1 MANGYPSD
9 WDSRRKK
16 VYQRDEYTCQNC
28 GIQGGPRGDAELHA
42 HHIVPKSKGGTHNTS
57 NLKTL
62 CRDCHNA
69 IHGNSVAPT
78 AESPTPNSNQSTA
91 QLQFPLYTGRF
102 LYSLAEEIDC
112 GNQIADT
119 YESVNAVLDTIEQ
132 LNDLAQTMQSVPGSE
147 RPARL
152 SERVHEVAKTLDEQL
167 QTLHSDLD
175 SFEDTVP
182 WNATVTTLSKYA
194 DFYQTVVDLQTVIS
208 EYRTV
213 LENLSTDDAEG
224 DFRGT
229 LIELKLLADDLD
241 AALESYSDASEELV
255 DRLYEKIADELHRV
269 DSQTSS
275 ITPITPES
283 CPVCAGDT
291 TVVRRSIDEIDLS
304 YSLLRCTE
312 CDTEW
317 LIDLNTLTVSS
328 GPTELEGVS
337 MAPTVWKRGADLGY
351 SLPED
356 LTEFSRLSETYERE
370 KKRLIAAVAAGEIG
384 ILIASYMLGNVLLWL
399 VGTIL
404 LVAVARG
411 LFSFRL
417 DQVLGGSSSLLS
429 GLFK

>member
-1 MANGYPSD
+1 MTEGYPSD
-9 WDSRRKK
+9 WQSRRKE
-16 VYQRDEYTCQNC
+16 VYQRDDYTCQNC
-28 GIQGGPRGDAELHA
+28 GVRGGPHGEAELHA

-78 AESPTPNSNQSTA
+78 ADAPTPNSNQSTA
-91 QLQFPLYTGRF
+91 QLQFPLNTGRF
-102 LYSLAEEIDC
+102 PYSLAEEIDC

-152 SERVHEVAKTLDEQL
+152 SERVHETTKTLDEEL
-167 QTLHSDLD
+167 QKLYSKLD
-175 SFEDTVP
+175 SFEDSVP
-182 WNATVTTLSKYA
+182 WNASETTTSKYA

-213 LENLSTDDAEG
+213 LENLSTDDSEG
-224 DFRGT
+224 NFRRT

-255 DRLYEKIADELHRV
+255 DRLYEKISGEIHRV

-275 ITPITPES
+275 ITPITPDS

-291 TVVRRSIDEIDLS
+291 TVVQRSIDEIDQS

-370 KKRLIAAVAAGEIG
+370 GKRLMAALAVEQIG
-384 ILIASYMLGNVLLWL
+384 LLFVGYILGSFLLWL
-399 VGTIL
+399 IGTIL
-404 LVAVARG
+404 LVAVSRR
-411 LFSFRL
+411 LFFFRL
-417 DQVLGGSSSLLS
+417 DCVLGGSSSLISRLI
-429 GLFK
+429 K